1 MVVSSNCAE
10 PRLKKTDVRTQ
21 FAFLGRSAA
30 GRRMT
35 AEDELV
41 QLSGSSHSVALF
53 MTCSRRDKMTR
64 ANIGSKSAISL
75 QRGPVDPK
83 FQVEGVAPTNHSCS
97 QKTRINDPSCG
108 IKIWT
113 GWLVAD
119 DPFTWNIRQPAPVGA
134 KSPILN
140 RYSLSASAV
149 TPIEKSSINTNRKST
164 TGFPVSLRWSSYVAP
179 KLPPRRGARFR
190 KWREL
195 CQLSDPRCRNAGLS
209 HWSCCKSIVTL
220 PRTFPAALT
229 TCCLYSS
236 APEICTVIKQP
247 SLTGPIVYFVLYLI
261 DVLCMIMHCLRNSKW
276 CT

>member
-119 DPFTWNIRQPAPVGA
+119 DPFT
-134 KSPILN
+134 
-140 RYSLSASAV
+140 
-149 TPIEKSSINTNRKST
+149 
-164 TGFPVSLRWSSYVAP
+164 
-179 KLPPRRGARFR
+179 
-190 KWREL
+190 
-195 CQLSDPRCRNAGLS
+195 
-209 HWSCCKSIVTL
+209 
-220 PRTFPAALT
+220 
-229 TCCLYSS
+229 
-236 APEICTVIKQP
+236 
-247 SLTGPIVYFVLYLI
+247 
-261 DVLCMIMHCLRNSKW
+261 
-276 CT
+276 